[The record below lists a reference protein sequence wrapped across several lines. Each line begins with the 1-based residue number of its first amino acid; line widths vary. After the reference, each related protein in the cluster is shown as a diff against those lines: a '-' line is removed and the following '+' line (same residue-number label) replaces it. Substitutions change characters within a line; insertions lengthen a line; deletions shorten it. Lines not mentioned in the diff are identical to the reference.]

1 MHGVQPLSVRD
12 VLATYARR
20 GVFRSL
26 SESASSTGVTFRF
39 QWLWNA
45 PFSMTMDSQ
54 SGVLVFKGVLRG
66 VEPGSAVEQGVKGFL
81 RDCAFGDRLE
91 HRRLDP
97 RAVTVGYSNRRG
109 VATLRFRIKDGN
121 MENGARKAVQI
132 VNELFVS
139 YLSTHHPS
147 YLVEHFR
154 VAED

>member
-26 SESASSTGVTFRF
+26 SETRSGTGVTFRF

-45 PFSMTMDSQ
+45 PFSLTEDAK
-54 SGVLVFKGVLRG
+54 SGALVFRGVLRG
-66 VEPGSAVEQGVKGFL
+66 VERGGAVETGVKEFL
-81 RDCAFGDRLE
+81 RECASEERVE

-97 RAVTVGYSNRRG
+97 RAVAVSYSNRG
-109 VATLRFRIKDGN
+109 GSGTLRFLVKDGD
-121 MENGARKAVQI
+121 MESGARKAVQV
-132 VNELFVS
+132 VNEIFTS
-139 YLSTHHPS
+139 YLSAHHPA